1 MDMEHEEAGQRQL
14 ISARHRARLLF
25 THSYPRYLWHSFRES
40 KTYQRTLSLWVNFR
54 RYRLISRIITIAA
67 TILTFM
73 STGAL
78 TLLLVLL
85 CLLILPIA
93 LLLIGGTML
102 LGLFRRKRQNHQLYS
117 EVSHHKVYL
126 FFPEEL
132 EEHSFSCATMREL
145 ASSPNATVFVISPYT
160 WFSRGL
166 GGDGFYL
173 NARQEQPHLYLLRR
187 HYFFFFRRL
196 LEQAK
201 TQRIVVVL

>member
-1 MDMEHEEAGQRQL
+1 MEHEETGRRQM

-25 THSYPRYLWHSFRES
+25 THSYPRYLWHSLRES
-40 KTYQRTLSLWVNFR
+40 KAYQRTLSIWVNFR
-54 RYRLISRIITIAA
+54 RYRLISRIITVTA
-67 TILTFM
+67 TVLTFM

-102 LGLFRRKRQNHQLYS
+102 LGLFGRKQQNRLLHD
-117 EVSHHKVYL
+117 EVSHHRVYL
-126 FFPEEL
+126 FFPAEL
-132 EEHSFSCATMREL
+132 DEHSFACATMREL
-145 ASSPNATVFVISPYT
+145 ASAPNTTVFVISPYT
-160 WFSRGL
+160 WSSHGI

-173 NARQEQPHLYLLRR
+173 NARREHPHLYLLRR

-196 LEQAK
+196 LEQAS
-201 TQRIVVVL
+201 TQRIVVIL